1 MVSSLLNKRM
11 KIVAYLRLPC
21 FFYYK
26 RTKSM
31 VQYEIKTVDFLK
43 YVHSVLAY
51 LGLYVV
57 VVFVGIFLVCFDNVD
72 MQEAIGAVLTCF
84 NNVGPAFGRL
94 SPVGNFSELSCFTK
108 LVLSFLM
115 LAGRLEIS
123 PMLIVFYYKA
133 WKRKN

>member
-1 MVSSLLNKRM
+1 MN
-11 KIVAYLRLPC
+11 IVIVGDGKVGAALTEHL
-21 FFYYK
+21 
-26 RTKSM
+26 SA
-31 VQYEIKTVDFLK
+31 EGHD
-43 YVHSVLAY
+43 
-51 LGLYVV
+51 V

-115 LAGRLEIS
+115 LAGRLEIY

>member
-1 MVSSLLNKRM
+1 M
-11 KIVAYLRLPC
+11 
-21 FFYYK
+21 
-26 RTKSM
+26 
-31 VQYEIKTVDFLK
+31 
-43 YVHSVLAY
+43 LAY

-72 MQEAIGAVLTCF
+72 MQEAIGAVPTCF

-94 SPVGNFSELSCFTK
+94 SPVGNFSELSYFTK

-115 LAGRLEIS
+115 LAGRLEIY

>member
-1 MVSSLLNKRM
+1 
-11 KIVAYLRLPC
+11 
-21 FFYYK
+21 
-26 RTKSM
+26 M

-94 SPVGNFSELSCFTK
+94 SPVGNFSELSYFTK

-115 LAGRLEIS
+115 LAGKLEIY

>member
-1 MVSSLLNKRM
+1 
-11 KIVAYLRLPC
+11 
-21 FFYYK
+21 
-26 RTKSM
+26 M

-94 SPVGNFSELSCFTK
+94 NPVGNFSELSYFTK

-115 LAGRLEIS
+115 LAGRLEIY

>member
-1 MVSSLLNKRM
+1 MVSSFLNKRM

-21 FFYYK
+21 FFYCK

-84 NNVGPAFGRL
+84 NNVGPAFGQS
-94 SPVGNFSELSCFTK
+94 SPVGNFSELSYFTK

-115 LAGRLEIS
+115 LAGRLEIY